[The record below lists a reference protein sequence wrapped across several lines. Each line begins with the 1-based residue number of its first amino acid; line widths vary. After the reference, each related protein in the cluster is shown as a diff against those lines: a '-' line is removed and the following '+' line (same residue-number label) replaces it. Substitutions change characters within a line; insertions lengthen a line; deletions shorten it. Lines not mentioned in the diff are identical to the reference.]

1 MNSFPIGWGIIG
13 CGSVVV
19 KKSGPSILQ
28 VENHRIVGVM
38 RREPAKA
45 RPFAQAHSI
54 GLCTGNATEI
64 LHHPEVDI
72 VYIATPPSSHKE
84 YVLAAA
90 AAGKHILVEKPMGL
104 SAEDDR
110 EMIDACRRAGVE
122 LFVSYYRRFHPHVL
136 KMRELIREGI
146 IGKPILAQVDFAQPV
161 LEGHDWGWRI
171 NPENS
176 GGGLFVD
183 VVSHRIDL
191 LNDFLGE
198 PVITH
203 GRISCP
209 ASGQEIAS
217 LVVAYSSGAAAGILG
232 DFTSNRKQDYF
243 AIHGTSGSLI
253 AKNLDGHA
261 FELRSPSGSQAFT
274 YEPTSAPHLGLVQH
288 IGLVLSGKI
297 PNATSGW
304 HALQTDRILDDGYR
318 AHWNT
323 Q

>member
-1 MNSFPIGWGIIG
+1 MNSFPLVWGIIG

-28 VENHRIVGVM
+28 AENHRIVGVM

-54 GLCTGNATEI
+54 GLCTANATEI

-104 SAEDDR
+104 SAADDR
-110 EMIDACRRAGVE
+110 EMIEACKKAGVE

-136 KMRELIREGI
+136 KMRELLREGI

-161 LEGHDWGWRI
+161 LEGYDWGWRI
-171 NPENS
+171 DPATS

-191 LNDFLGE
+191 LNNFLGE
-198 PVITH
+198 PILSR
-203 GRISCP
+203 GRVSNP
-209 ASGQEIAS
+209 AHGQEVAS
-217 LVVAYSSGAAAGILG
+217 LVVAYSSGAAASILG
-232 DFTSNRKQDYF
+232 DFTANRKQDYF

-253 AKNLDGHA
+253 AQNLDGHA
-261 FELRSPSGSQAFT
+261 FELHTPGRSQSFTFEPS
-274 YEPTSAPHLGLVQH
+274 PAPHLGLVQH
-288 IGLVLSGKI
+288 IGLVLSGEI

-304 HALQTDRILDDGYR
+304 HAHQTDRILDDGYR
-318 AHWNT
+318 AHLNL
-323 Q
+323 